1 MDDTRP
7 LFRVGL
13 LVLLGIGLLVVL
25 TFLLGARR
33 WFQPSVEVE
42 TYFNESVNGL
52 EVGSP
57 VKFRGVQIGEVSE
70 VTVSTWVYQLS
81 TPLEERHNYII
92 VRSVLRGR
100 DMGISQATLREYLD
114 RGLRFQTQLAGIT
127 GQLYLALDFVPR
139 NDWGAPLPV
148 SWTPSY
154 PYIPSAP
161 SLTNRIIHNAQS
173 FLASLDEANIQQL
186 ARDLNALIVRID
198 ERVAALPPEDVRATA
213 RNVAEAS
220 ARIDRLL
227 GELEHRQLPRNL
239 GLLAERLRAAT
250 DDGRVRQ
257 LLARL
262 DQLLADSD
270 SLVYDN
276 AGELRQILA
285 ELSRTLTQLTTLS
298 ATLSQSPSALV
309 LSAPPAPVVLPP
321 APASTGNRP

>member
-127 GQLYLALDFVPR
+127 GQL
-139 NDWGAPLPV
+139 
-148 SWTPSY
+148 
-154 PYIPSAP
+154 
-161 SLTNRIIHNAQS
+161 
-173 FLASLDEANIQQL
+173 
-186 ARDLNALIVRID
+186 
-198 ERVAALPPEDVRATA
+198 
-213 RNVAEAS
+213 
-220 ARIDRLL
+220 
-227 GELEHRQLPRNL
+227 
-239 GLLAERLRAAT
+239 
-250 DDGRVRQ
+250 
-257 LLARL
+257 
-262 DQLLADSD
+262 
-270 SLVYDN
+270 
-276 AGELRQILA
+276 
-285 ELSRTLTQLTTLS
+285 
-298 ATLSQSPSALV
+298 
-309 LSAPPAPVVLPP
+309 
-321 APASTGNRP
+321 